1 MRRLAMQAAVLVTA
15 LISVE
20 SSAGS
25 IFRYHDP
32 KTNRDVFVTE
42 RDQIPAAH
50 RDQAQQVVVDGV
62 WVDPAQK
69 ADANRPVGTVIF
81 GDRKPAGWW
90 EAIGQVVSQ
99 ALRSPSR
106 IDWRRGLTTA
116 VDTDLVRRGL
126 RPLSAVETQR
136 GLSLVVRTGW
146 WLLIV
151 GSLALVG
158 WILMMVQ
165 AWMANQR
172 GWVLGILLCQ
182 PLSLLYALK
191 FAEGK
196 PRWWRALM
204 ALLQVAP
211 HVVLVMGTCWL
222 HAWFA
227 AILGARGL

>member
-1 MRRLAMQAAVLVTA
+1 MQAAVLVTA
-15 LISVE
+15 LVSVTA
-20 SSAGS
+20 SAGS

-69 ADANRPVGTVIF
+69 ADANSPVGTVIF

-99 ALRSPSR
+99 AVREPSR

-196 PRWWRALM
+196 SRWWRALM
-204 ALLQVAP
+204 ALLQIAP
-211 HVVLVMGTCWL
+211 HVVLVMGTSWL